1 MFLRFTLLLLCLAVP
16 STVLGQV
23 RIISGP
29 NGPQVLPATSTSQ
42 SYNYARDFH
51 GLRLPSQQP
60 SGVNP
65 ITSYPASSPQGVIH
79 NRIPGGW
86 ASPNVVTGINNQTL
100 GLNTSSSQV
109 DDSTFAFGREQGKA
123 NQQWV
128 RRPVYGANGQV
139 TGYQEGHVW
148 RNPYT
153 GQEHGNLKNY
163 TPNNQGGV
171 NTQVHT
177 RMMRLP

>member
-1 MFLRFTLLLLCLAVP
+1 MFLRFTLLLFCLAVP
-16 STVLGQV
+16 GTVLGQV
-23 RIISGP
+23 QIIPGP
-29 NGPQVLPATSTSQ
+29 NGPQVLPPNSIRP

-51 GLRLPSQQP
+51 GLRLPSSQ
-60 SGVNP
+60 
-65 ITSYPASSPQGVIH
+65 PQGTIH

-100 GLNTSSSQV
+100 GLNTSNSQV
-109 DDSTFAFGREQGKA
+109 DDSAFAFGREQGKA
-123 NQQWV
+123 NKKWV
-128 RRPVYGANGQV
+128 RRPVYGANGQIS
-139 TGYQEGHVW
+139 GYQEGHVW

-171 NTQVHT
+171 NTQQHL
-177 RMMRLP
+177 RMRRP